1 MNPSYQSQY
10 YQQQPD
16 NNNLGALATGALAIG
31 GLSTVALMNDGKLLK
46 DLTGKKDL
54 KETMAKSG
62 ETVSNVANKA
72 GKYVKQKASEADG
85 FKQRMA
91 QELEAILKS
100 PKPDI
105 RKVELY
111 NRMAAD
117 LRAMGVIVKPL
128 NMERLGEL
136 ISNFNA
142 SRTGGVKV
150 GSLKDRMAAG
160 YERNKGLI
168 NRRRGL

>member
-16 NNNLGALATGALAIG
+16 NNNLGALTTGALAVG

-62 ETVSNVANKA
+62 ETVSNVASKA
-72 GKYVKQKASEADG
+72 GKYVKQKSSELREQATPVLKKMGIDPN
-85 FKQRMA
+85 M
-91 QELEAILKS
+91 LDDNAIRQVMS
-100 PKPDI
+100 QF
-105 RKVELY
+105 
-111 NRMAAD
+111 
-117 LRAMGVIVKPL
+117 
-128 NMERLGEL
+128 
-136 ISNFNA
+136 SNTNT
-142 SRTGGVKV
+142 SGVKV

-160 YERNKGLI
+160 YDRNI
-168 NRRRGL
+168 NKIRGRRG

>member
-46 DLTGKKDL
+46 DLTGKQDL

-62 ETVSNVANKA
+62 ETVSNVASKA
-72 GKYVKQKASEADG
+72 GKYVKQKAS
-85 FKQRMA
+85 
-91 QELEAILKS
+91 
-100 PKPDI
+100 
-105 RKVELY
+105 
-111 NRMAAD
+111 D
-117 LRAMGVIVKPL
+117 LREQATPVLKKMGIDP
-128 NMERLGEL
+128 NMLDDNALRQIMSQL
-136 ISNFNA
+136 SNTNT
-142 SRTGGVKV
+142 SGVKV

-160 YERNKGLI
+160 YDRNI
-168 NRRRGL
+168 NKIRGRRG